1 MSKFTQVTTLEAI
14 ALAFIA
20 AIIPGIFLVGTML
33 QISVALAI
41 YCLVA
46 IAYLYMREYA
56 RGFIKAWRDRP

>member
-1 MSKFTQVTTLEAI
+1 MSKFTQVTNLEAF

-20 AIIPGIFLVGTML
+20 TVIPGTLLSGTML